1 MFGLYPL
8 PINWLPGLLNEVEN
22 MGLLVFLLVLGRFAH
37 LWKGIKD
44 IYCLV
49 LALGFL
55 ELSYLISSTEGK
67 QVSYKDIPSLHYS
80 SRGSRSTGLTS
91 KDLLLL
97 TSGPSDEKK
106 NRKVVKGAKRRLN

>member
-67 QVSYKDIPSLHYS
+67 QVSYKDIPKHFLEAYFWILVSMVFL
-80 SRGSRSTGLTS
+80 R
-91 KDLLLL
+91 DLFIFGHTVLAV
-97 TSGPSDEKK
+97 S
-106 NRKVVKGAKRRLN
+106 V